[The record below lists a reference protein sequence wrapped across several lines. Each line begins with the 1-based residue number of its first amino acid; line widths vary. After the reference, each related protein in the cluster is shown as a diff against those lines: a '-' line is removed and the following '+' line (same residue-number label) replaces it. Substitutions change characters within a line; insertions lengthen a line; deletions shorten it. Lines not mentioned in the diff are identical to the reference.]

1 MPAEVHL
8 LLGLP
13 RSGKTGALLSQ
24 YRRRLH
30 TQPLG
35 TCLWLAPSSR
45 AAAEVRQR
53 LAAQGDRAVLAPGIS
68 TFGRLAGELLDRFGV
83 TARPLTEPFKRELLE
98 RIVAEMAEQG
108 RLSYFGP
115 IAGRQGLID
124 LLADF
129 ISEMKRLEIWPEQL
143 AEACRGGI
151 EGDDSSPRQRRG
163 RRSSAEGKHAEL
175 IEVYSRYQQLLTQ
188 FDLYDS
194 EGRLWLAR
202 DCLRRAIETTRPEG
216 EAAERSKRR
225 SPASTVAS
233 DRSPRDWPLCVRF
246 VVVDGFT
253 DFTRTQFEMLDV
265 LAQAAET
272 LWISLPME
280 APMLRHD
287 LFRKPLATLNELQR
301 RFPHAQ
307 IHSCEP
313 SEPIGESPSAT
324 SGTGKPRAVQKESET
339 SSPAPATAPA
349 IEPATASAIAS
360 AAELAQSSSPLSETM
375 PGVNS
380 ACDTPPA
387 LAHLQRWLFAP
398 PRLRVPAPP
407 GSDGLTIIAAAL
419 ARGELEAVASRV
431 KQLLLSGVPADEI
444 AVVFRLAPGDDSPVA
459 EVFAS
464 FGIPFFAERGAAL
477 GGSGAMKFLVRF
489 LAAAAELGAWSTAE
503 FRSLLGNSYFRPA
516 WDWWTPAAA
525 AAVSRA
531 LARARQADSPQQL
544 LDTLRGFVAAADG
557 SGDANNVDA
566 NTAAGQQPPK
576 AAAAHAADD
585 DDRDAERVA
594 VQAADAAWALKALEA
609 VLDLWNRL
617 PREADVRGW
626 RSAFEQL
633 AEAAGLNAA
642 CNDPPV
648 LIRSPAVDDAAA
660 CKQFLSSWDD
670 RARLEARLGRSDR
683 VLSRADVVE
692 IVKELLRYERLP
704 PAGNAV
710 GRVRLLSA
718 AGVRGLRVRHL
729 FVAGLTEG
737 AFPTTQRDDR
747 ALSPAEYEHLAA
759 RGLPL
764 PRRGDQSCDEML
776 LFYEVLGCAAEHI
789 YLSYPAIDDAARP
802 MNRSSF
808 IDAVEAIFGAAGIH
822 TVRQTGL
829 SPIPIDDKPLSFDRW
844 RLKAVAEALDGRIDL
859 LAALIG
865 SEQDLSSRFARQ
877 RTPATG
883 GRTWLE
889 PGTNIAEALGVL
901 ALRSRLTFTA
911 AEGIIELPQ
920 LQAQVAW
927 MFSDRRT
934 FSASELEAYAVC
946 PFRFLV
952 ERVME
957 LEQTAEEGIG
967 GDPAYRGRLA
977 HGTLELF
984 HQRLAEQLKP
994 GQRLSKIPLAV
1005 WTQLL
1010 DESFRDAA
1018 ARYDSDP
1025 PGSIEEIAHRIDRS
1039 TVRRWLE
1046 DYRRQHEK
1054 YEAFWAKT
1062 ADEVVPL
1069 PELFEAGFGFGRS
1082 RNPHS
1087 ATEPLELTHVGR
1099 TVRLSGRI
1107 DRIDEARRN
1116 GKSLIVLIDY
1126 KTGKAGFDRDEFER
1140 GRALQLPVYSMA
1152 ACELIFADR
1161 DAVPIGA
1168 GYWQLREGGFLS
1180 GKKMLQPYVFK
1191 GDRLQITDQWES
1203 CRARLPQIVVAL
1215 VEGLQRGQFPVY
1227 NSDLEC
1233 TGRCPWRT
1241 LCRIGTIRA
1250 LEKQWSP
1257 PEPVDSPSSAERAA
1271 RSRKSPAGSTGTKS
1285 SGAKRAEGNDR
1296 RKPRR

>member
-13 RSGKTGALLSQ
+13 RSGKTGVLLSQ

-53 LAAQGDRAVLAPGIS
+53 LAAQSDRAVLAPGIS
-68 TFGRLAGELLDRFGV
+68 TFSRLAGELLDRFGV

-98 RIVAEMAEQG
+98 RIVTEMAEQG

-151 EGDDSSPRQRRG
+151 EGDDSSPQQRRG
-163 RRSSAEGKHAEL
+163 RRSSVEGKHAEL
-175 IEVYSRYQQLLTQ
+175 IEVYSRYQQLLAQ

-202 DCLRRAIETTRPEG
+202 DCLRRAIETTRPG
-216 EAAERSKRR
+216 GGAAEQSKRK
-225 SPASTVAS
+225 SPISTAAG
-233 DRSPRDWPLCVRF
+233 DRSPRDWPMCVRF

-272 LWISLPME
+272 LWISLPLE
-280 APMLRHD
+280 SPILRHD
-287 LFRKPLATLNELQR
+287 LFRKPLATLNELHR
-301 RFPHAQ
+301 RFPHVQ

-313 SEPIGESPSAT
+313 SEPIGGSRAETSA
-324 SGTGKPRAVQKESET
+324 SGKPRAVQKESET
-339 SSPAPATAPA
+339 SSPAPETG
-349 IEPATASAIAS
+349 SAIVS
-360 AAELAQSSSPLSETM
+360 AAESEQASPTSATTPGARPLCDAPPVLS
-375 PGVNS
+375 
-380 ACDTPPA
+380 
-387 LAHLQRWLFAP
+387 HLQRWLFAP
-398 PRLRVPAPP
+398 PRLQVPAPT
-407 GSDGLTIIAAAL
+407 GSNGLTIIAAAR
-419 ARGELEAVASRV
+419 ARGELEAVAGRV

-516 WDWWTPAAA
+516 WNWWTPAAA

-544 LDTLRGFVAAADG
+544 LVTLRGFVAAAEG
-557 SGDANNVDA
+557 SVDANNVDA
-566 NTAAGQQPPK
+566 NTAAGKQPPN
-576 AAAAHAADD
+576 AAAADAADD
-585 DDRDAERVA
+585 DDRDDERIT

-617 PREADVRGW
+617 PREADARGW

-633 AEAAGLNAA
+633 AETVGLNAA
-642 CNDPPV
+642 CDDPPV

-660 CKQFLSSWDD
+660 WKQFLSAWDD
-670 RARLEARLGRSDR
+670 RARLEARLGRADR

-718 AGVRGLRVRHL
+718 AGVRGLRVRRL

-747 ALSPAEYEHLAA
+747 ALSPAEYEHLAS

-776 LFYEVLGCAAEHI
+776 LFYEVLGCAAEHV

-802 MNRSSF
+802 MNRSAF
-808 IDAVEAIFGAAGIH
+808 IDAVEAIFGADVIH
-822 TVRQTGL
+822 TVHQTGL

-844 RLKAVAEALDGRIDL
+844 RLKAVAEAIDGRLDL

-865 SEQDLSSRFARQ
+865 SEQDLPSRFARQ
-877 RTPATG
+877 RTAAAD

-889 PGTNIAEALGVL
+889 PGTNITEALGVL

-920 LQAQVAW
+920 LQAQVAR

-934 FSASELEAYAVC
+934 FSASELEAYAAC

-957 LEQTAEEGIG
+957 LQQTAEEGIG

-994 GQRLSKIPLAV
+994 GQRISEIPLAV

-1010 DESFRDAA
+1010 DESFRDTA
-1018 ARYDSDP
+1018 ARYDRDP
-1025 PGSIEEIAHRIDRS
+1025 PGSIEEITHRIDRS
-1039 TVRRWLE
+1039 AVRRWLE
-1046 DYRRQHEK
+1046 DYRQQHEE
-1054 YEAFWAKT
+1054 YEAFWAKK
-1062 ADEVVPL
+1062 ADGVIPL
-1069 PELFEAGFGFGRS
+1069 PAMFEAGFGFGRS
-1082 RNPHS
+1082 RNPRS
-1087 ATEPLELTHVGR
+1087 ATEPLELTHAGR

-1107 DRIDEARRN
+1107 DRIDEARRD

-1126 KTGKAGFDRDEFER
+1126 KTGKAGFDQAEFER
-1140 GRALQLPVYSMA
+1140 GRALQLPVYSIA
-1152 ACELIFADR
+1152 ACELILADR

-1180 GKKMLQPYVFK
+1180 GKKMLQPYIWEEN
-1191 GDRLQITDQWES
+1191 RLQITDQWES

-1215 VEGLQRGQFPVY
+1215 VERLQHGQFPVY
-1227 NSDLEC
+1227 NSDLKC
-1233 TGRCPWRT
+1233 TGRCPWST

-1257 PEPVDSPSSAERAA
+1257 LEATDSPSIARQAA
-1271 RSRKSPAGSTGTKS
+1271 GGGTKS
-1285 SGAKRAEGNDR
+1285 PPSAAAKPSGDRRAESDR